1 MSFTCHW
8 KVIPLDEVLFFQ
20 EGPGVRKYQ
29 YMSSGVKLLNG
40 GNINEGIL
48 NLDTTVRYISE
59 EEAYGKYN
67 HFLVDEGDLLIAC
80 SGVVV
85 DKFDGKIAYAKKAHL
100 PLCMN
105 TSTMRFKSLDTDVL
119 HIDYFRRF
127 LASNHFKNQ
136 LQKLITGSAQLNFG
150 PSHIKQMVIPL
161 PPLVEQKRIA
171 AILDK
176 ADSLRRKNQQAIQLA
191 DQFLRAVFLEMFG
204 DPVTNPKGWEL
215 KSLKELTSKIG
226 SGSTP
231 RGGQS
236 AYVEEGISLI
246 RSLNIHDDKFLH
258 KNLAF
263 ITDKQAAALSNVE
276 VEKRDVLLNITGAS
290 VCRCSIVDDS
300 ILPARVNQHV
310 CIIRSPE
317 LVPEYLLHMLISAS
331 YKRYLLNVAGSA
343 GATREAL
350 TKDQVE
356 NLMIPVPPMILQK
369 KFAAI
374 KNMVKSVIN
383 KENKGIYLPLFDS
396 LSQKAFAGEL

>member
-1 MSFTCHW
+1 MSLYTP
-8 KVIPLDEVLFFQ
+8 ISLGEISDTIMGQAP
-20 EGPGVRKYQ
+20 P
-29 YMSSGVKLLNG
+29 SSACNK
-40 GNINEGIL
+40 EGIGTAFVKAGEFSVERPL
-48 NLDTTVRYISE
+48 IREWTTKPLKIAKKSDVFLCVVGATCGKINLGADCAIGRSVAAIRPNDLKLDQMYL
-59 EEAYGKYN
+59 Y
-67 HFLVDEGDLLIAC
+67 HFLSGWTLRLRKMSQGAAQTVITKEMIADL
-80 SGVVV
+80 
-85 DKFDGKIAYAKKAHL
+85 
-100 PLCMN
+100 
-105 TSTMRFKSLDTDVL
+105 
-119 HIDYFRRF
+119 
-127 LASNHFKNQ
+127 Q
-136 LQKLITGSAQLNFG
+136 
-150 PSHIKQMVIPL
+150 IPF
-161 PPLVEQKRIA
+161 PPLLEQKRIA

-176 ADSLRRKNQQAIQLA
+176 ADTLRRKNQQAIQLA
-191 DQFLRAVFLEMFG
+191 DQFLRAVFLDLFG
-204 DPVTNPKGWEL
+204 DPVTNPRGWEL
-215 KSLKELTSKIG
+215 KPLKELTSKIG

-263 ITDKQAAALSNVE
+263 ITDKQASALSNVE

-317 LVPEYLLHMLISAS
+317 LLPEYLLHMLISAS

-356 NLMIPVPPMILQK
+356 NLMIPVPPMILQE